1 MLGRVAKDPP
11 PLFSLS
17 LSCLGICFHRKLLIV
32 LSFIVLR
39 SRGCS
44 PRLSSTVLLSEP
56 AAAWLLLSFLPCLH
70 CDLYSLASSWLVP
83 SVSPPPILCVWVCVM
98 SIHTQ
103 CVCHPVCVLLFF
115 PSIPTVSLLPLT
127 SCPPGSPSLG
137 VSSQSLCLSGP
148 SSHLARNPTPS
159 P

>member
-1 MLGRVAKDPP
+1 MLGRVAEDPP

-83 SVSPPPILCVWVCVM
+83 SVSPPPILCVWVCAM

-115 PSIPTVSLLPLT
+115 SLHSHSLPPSSHILSAWVT
-127 SCPPGSPSLG
+127 
-137 VSSQSLCLSGP
+137 LSGCLFP